1 MVYPYEGILLG
12 IMNEEVLIHAT
23 TRMNSDKIIPSTRNQ
38 SQMTTY
44 CIIPF
49 KWNIQNREINRDRKC
64 HQISV
69 CLELAEE
76 NLEGM
81 WLTFEWKKLL
91 QFIVMMV
98 AQLSEYNKNHWIV
111 HFRWVKCIRHE
122 LKLNKAVLYTYT
134 HTQNIYIYLHICQ
147 IAILWIYF

>member
-49 KWNIQNREINRDRKC
+49 K
-64 HQISV
+64 
-69 CLELAEE
+69 
-76 NLEGM
+76 
-81 WLTFEWKKLL
+81 
-91 QFIVMMV
+91 
-98 AQLSEYNKNHWIV
+98 
-111 HFRWVKCIRHE
+111 
-122 LKLNKAVLYTYT
+122 
-134 HTQNIYIYLHICQ
+134 
-147 IAILWIYF
+147 